1 MKPIYYLI
9 HSISFGDTLAATP
22 TLRYIAQ
29 SHNQKINVVTHK
41 KHIFKNNPNVNQCL
55 SFDEF
60 YDLGD
65 IDITK
70 YESFSFAG
78 RQDNNGIEK
87 KFSHIDTRQL
97 HAMDLGFQLIPH
109 QMEYEYT
116 PDYVELEYEIPEK
129 YVVCHITQ
137 NWSNR
142 TWDTQNWQR
151 LINWLSENKIFT
163 ILIGQDHKEKVHD
176 SISIEPIVK
185 ACPKLDNLYGLD
197 LCNKIELEEMYQV
210 IKNGMVLIT
219 MDTGPLHI
227 AGCTDTHILQLG
239 SATHPLLRIPYRK
252 NTQNYKYDF
261 VGGTC
266 NIFCN
271 SDLKYN
277 VQEWGH
283 INAVAPLTECSENK
297 PTFECHPPVDKVI
310 KKLSEIIQF
319 QEDNKYLNFFEL
331 LPDTD
336 EDKINFNFTKTTND
350 IVDIV
355 VKDVRTGLTRD
366 KFTNKC
372 ERLNEG
378 NYWWAP
384 MPGKVKNLGD
394 IDLHFYL
401 NNEYQGKKRL
411 YYSGGKDLIINGEK
425 QIIDYLDGF
434 DYPTFWEIFI
444 NNEYEKEP
452 SCVVEDGDV
461 VLDIGGNKG
470 FFSLNSLQK
479 GASKVYCVEPVKHS
493 FEQIKKLLNGFNN
506 VEFFNMAVS
515 SDNGVINMFVDHEST
530 ASNCVTTY
538 GNLFG
543 KNSNNVEV
551 ESININT
558 LFEKINNKIDF
569 MKIDCEGS
577 EYDIFNT
584 ISEKNLKSVKKIVV
598 ETHGDKIDNFVYNK
612 LISCKFK
619 IYRYDNILHAVNM
632 D

>member
-9 HSISFGDTLAATP
+9 HSVSFGDTLAATP

-41 KHIFKNNPNVNQCL
+41 KHIFKNNPNVSQCL

-60 YDLGD
+60 YDLKD
-65 IDITK
+65 IDVTK
-70 YESFSFAG
+70 YESFTFAG

-97 HAMDLGFQLIPH
+97 HAMDLGFQLMPH

-116 PDYVELEYEIPEK
+116 PDYVEFEPALPEK

-151 LINWLSENKIFT
+151 LVNWLSDNKIFT

-176 SISIEPIVK
+176 SISVEPIVK

-283 INAVAPLTECSENK
+283 INAVGPLTECSENK

-336 EDKINFNFTKTTND
+336 EDKINFNFTKITND
-350 IVDIV
+350 IVDII
-355 VKDVRTGLTRD
+355 VKDVRTGLIRD
-366 KFTNKC
+366 KFTNEC
-372 ERLNEG
+372 RRLNNG

-384 MPGKVKNLGD
+384 MPGKVKGLGD
-394 IDLHFYL
+394 IDLYFYL
-401 NNEYQGKKRL
+401 NGEYQGKKRL
-411 YYSGGKDLIINGEK
+411 YYSGGKDFIINGEK
-425 QIIDYLDGF
+425 QMLDYLDGF

-444 NNEYEKEP
+444 NGDYEKEP
-452 SCVVEDGDV
+452 SCVVKDGDV
-461 VLDIGGNKG
+461 VVDIGGNKG
-470 FFSLNSLQK
+470 FFTLNSIQK
-479 GASKVYCVEPVKHS
+479 GASKVYIVEPIEDS
-493 FEQIKKLLNGFNN
+493 FEQIKKLTNIFPN
-506 VEFFNMAVS
+506 VVPINKAVS
-515 SDNGVINMFVDHEST
+515 ETDGTIQMFVDSN
-530 ASNCVTTY
+530 ASATNCVTTY
-538 GNLFG
+538 GEMFG
-543 KNSNNVEV
+543 RESNVVEV

-558 LFEKINNKIDF
+558 LIKEINTKIDF
-569 MKIDCEGS
+569 MKVDCEGS
-577 EYDIFNT
+577 EFELFKT
-584 ISEKNLKSVKKIVV
+584 ITDNNLKSIEKIVV
-598 ETHGDKIDNFVYNK
+598 ETHGDEIDNFVYTK
-612 LISCKFK
+612 LVDSNFK
-619 IYRYDNILHAVNM
+619 VYKHGDILFAINLN
-632 D
+632 